1 MTILEKPLPFEGFI
15 RVGGLSV
22 YYRSQGKPAKGTLLA
37 LHGGPGGS
45 YDYLTPLLGLEQRGF
60 RVVLYDQ
67 SGGGK
72 SEVPKDRSNF
82 TMEHFVEEVEGV
94 RSALDLGK
102 VHLYGHSWGG
112 MLAQGYA
119 LKHRKNLRSLT
130 LSGTT
135 PSIPMLESEMEQIF
149 EKLPPK
155 LKAAVNKYEPIGD
168 YQNPEYV
175 AAMDVFN
182 HMYQCRL
189 DPWPETLVYSFNH
202 FSVPVGETMFGLNL
216 VKVTGNMKYW
226 DVTSQLRKLRVPCLV
241 ICGDHDF
248 LTPRLHKE
256 LHKAIRG
263 SKLVILKGVSH
274 GSMWEA
280 PGPYLGAIEKLL
292 NSA

>member
-1 MTILEKPLPFEGFI
+1 LTQLENPLPSEGFV
-15 RVGGLSV
+15 RVGGLGV
-22 YYRSQGKPAKGTLLA
+22 YYRSEGKPVKGTLLA
-37 LHGGPGGS
+37 LHGAPEGS
-45 YDYLTPLLGLEQRGF
+45 YDYLTPLFGLADRGY

-72 SEVPKDRSNF
+72 SEVPKDRSNY

-94 RSALDLGK
+94 RSALGLGK

-119 LKHRKNLRSLT
+119 LKHGKNLRSLT

-135 PSIPMLESEMEQIF
+135 SSVPMLESELERIF

-155 LKAAVNKYEPIGD
+155 VKAAVNKYEPLGD

-182 HMYQCRL
+182 RMYQCRL
-189 DPWPETLVYSFNH
+189 DPWPETLVYSFAH
-202 FSVPVGETMFGLNL
+202 SSIPVGETMFGLNL
-216 VKVTGNMKYW
+216 VRVTGNMKYW
-226 DVTSQLRKLRVPCLV
+226 DVTSQLRKLRLPCLV

-248 LTPRLHKE
+248 LTPKLHRE
-256 LHKAIRG
+256 LHKSIRG

-280 PGPYLGAIEKLL
+280 PGPYLQAIGNFLD
-292 NSA
+292 SV